1 MKFDETSLR
10 GAYLIDLQPIA
21 DARGFFA
28 RALCRREFEEHCLNP
43 AIAQCNFA
51 FNHVCGTLRGMH
63 YQVEPARE
71 VKIVRCI
78 AGAVFDAIIDLRPD
92 SSTYRRWFG
101 VELSA
106 CNRRALYVP
115 EGFAHGYLT
124 LADNSEIQ
132 YMVSE
137 FYSPRHESGIR
148 WNDPAFGIEWPM
160 APQVISDKDASHPDF
175 K

>member
-1 MKFDETSLR
+1 MNFDETPLR
-10 GAYLIDLQPIA
+10 GTYLIDLQPIE

-28 RALCRREFEEHCLNP
+28 RAFCRREFEAHRLNP

-51 FNHVCGTLRGMH
+51 FNHVRGTLRGMH

-71 VKIVRCI
+71 VKVIRCI
-78 AGAVFDAIIDLRPD
+78 AGVIFDVITDLRPD
-92 SSTYRRWFG
+92 SPTYRRWFG

-106 CNRRALYVP
+106 RSRRALYVP

-137 FYSPRHESGIR
+137 FYSPAHERGIR

-160 APQVISDKDASHPDF
+160 APRVISDKDASHPDF
-175 K
+175 E

>member
-1 MKFDETSLR
+1 MKFDETPLR
-10 GAYLIDLQPIA
+10 GAYLIDLQPLE

-28 RALCRREFEEHCLNP
+28 RAFCRREFEEHSLNP

>member
-1 MKFDETSLR
+1 
-10 GAYLIDLQPIA
+10 
-21 DARGFFA
+21 
-28 RALCRREFEEHCLNP
+28 
-43 AIAQCNFA
+43 
-51 FNHVCGTLRGMH
+51 
-63 YQVEPARE
+63 
-71 VKIVRCI
+71 
-78 AGAVFDAIIDLRPD
+78 
-92 SSTYRRWFG
+92 

>member
-1 MKFDETSLR
+1 MKFDQTPLP
-10 GAYLIDLQPIA
+10 GVYLIDLQPIE

-28 RALCRREFEEHCLNP
+28 RAFCRREFEEHRLNP

-51 FNHVCGTLRGMH
+51 FNHQCGTVRGLH

-71 VKIVRCI
+71 VKLVRCI
-78 AGAVFDAIIDLRPD
+78 AGAIFDVIIHLRAD
-92 SSTYRRWFG
+92 SSTYGRWFG

-106 CNRRALYVP
+106 RYRRALYVP

-137 FYSPRHESGIR
+137 FYTPELERGIR
-148 WNDPAFGIEWPM
+148 WNDPAFKIEWPM
-160 APQVISDKDASHPDF
+160 TPRVISGKDASHPDF
-175 K
+175 E